1 GNGQGNGQGWGDDQG
16 NGEGQGDG
24 ETYDRTMSIQSV
36 VRAPGACA
44 LPGANARRLATF
56 LDNTTS
62 DFSDPAIDG
71 TYCYR
76 VAVTT
81 AFGTTFSP
89 GLSVVVATKA
99 APVATASPTPPAAPA
114 APAGVNSS
122 GGIVAGDKVAPP
134 SPGKLGFS
142 VARGSGARVPVTV
155 RWRNPA
161 VADLDRV
168 ELLINR
174 KHAPRSQLDGQV
186 IYRGLADAVVVS
198 LRAGQTAHFALY
210 AVDHSGNVSAASR
223 TVFSL
228 ARLIPMRP
236 LSGSSLHAAPLLT
249 WKPRKGA
256 AYYNLQVFSRGKR
269 VLTTWP
275 QRAAY
280 RFPAEKLLPGTYV
293 WFVWPAVRRT
303 GVSPRYADLIGRAT
317 FVYVH

>member
-1 GNGQGNGQGWGDDQG
+1 MAKAKVTATAGATTR
-16 NGEGQGDG
+16 EMAK
-24 ETYDRTMSIQSV
+24 DRATARRTTAPCRSSQWSV
-36 VRAPGACA
+36 RRGPAP
-44 LPGANARRLATF
+44 PGANARRLATF

-71 TYCYR
+71 TYCYWI
-76 VAVTT
+76 AVTT
-81 AFGTTFSP
+81 AFGTTFNP
-89 GLSVVVATKA
+89 GLSVVVATKT
-99 APVATASPTPPAAPA
+99 APVATASPT

-122 GGIVAGDKVAPP
+122 GGMVPGDKVAPP

-142 VARGSGARVPVTV
+142 FARSSGARVPVTV

-174 KHAPRSQLDGQV
+174 KHSPRSQLDGHV
-186 IYRGLADAVVVS
+186 IHRGLADAVVVS

-210 AVDHSGNVSAASR
+210 AVDHSGNVSTASR

-228 ARLIPMRP
+228 AALIPMRP

-249 WKPRKGA
+249 WKPKKGA

-269 VLTTWP
+269 VLATWP

-293 WFVWPAVRRT
+293 WFVWPAIRRNDAA
-303 GVSPRYADLIGRAT
+303 PRYADLIGRAT
-317 FVYVH
+317 FVYVR